1 MNKTYVWDDTNL
13 DSKLVVG
20 TARRDKKE
28 DERYFIGIT
37 DIANSS
43 GKKIK
48 IPSPFQG
55 AQQIETH
62 ESPL

>member
-1 MNKTYVWDDTNL
+1 M
-13 DSKLVVG
+13 
-20 TARRDKKE
+20 ARRDKKE

>member
-1 MNKTYVWDDTNL
+1 M
-13 DSKLVVG
+13 VG